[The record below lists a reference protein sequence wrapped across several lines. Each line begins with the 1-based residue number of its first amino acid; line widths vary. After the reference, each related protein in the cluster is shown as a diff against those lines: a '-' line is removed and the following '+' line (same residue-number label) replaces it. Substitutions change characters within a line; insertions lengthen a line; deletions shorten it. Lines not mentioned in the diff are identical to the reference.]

1 MSYNLMHRG
10 NQKGNK
16 MSFLKISS
24 GDASSGLSWIDLTES
39 DSTDSTKTEKLSESC
54 YDSEDKISIS
64 QPRVGKAGSSDSHCL
79 RQSMSDSLGG
89 YDVDDR
95 ISISQPT
102 VGKASSSYSRCS
114 RQSMSNSLGGYDA
127 DEKTSYPLH
136 NERLIP
142 KSHACLTSCRINDCS
157 EKAESPSRAVLLTD
171 NVLRMEGAKGYAA
184 LDPVMN
190 AFKRKEAL
198 SSLKDTNYE
207 KIVQVFYR
215 HSTRALTDSWAVEVL
230 DLLTTHFGY
239 LSIQPFGKGSNSGVF
254 IMEQNE
260 SEEKKVLRLFPIYG
274 FNNPDQSKAYRL
286 NKNRIGG
293 EWLSIVVEHPNVAAN
308 SHILVWDQ
316 LEGFKI
322 MDRDQ
327 AQLLMDCYDQ
337 LEDGREFY
345 AIGTLGN
352 FTEGSVDLEQLK
364 DQKFSKDQIREI
376 LKGLCEG
383 VAAFH
388 DNGICHRDIKLSNVI
403 MLPSGKVQLI
413 DFGSSTQEGKSL
425 RMSRGGDFAYH
436 PVENIKP
443 SQIRS
448 GKKADS
454 YGLFRIAYHLVS
466 GKDYFEEVHQVR
478 PAQMRLMALTDAHE
492 ALLEKEQRF
501 GFSQILQEDPSLTD
515 SEPELIEVMS
525 ALGTGISSNRILP
538 KDAMQMNYFRP

>member
-1 MSYNLMHRG
+1 
-10 NQKGNK
+10 
-16 MSFLKISS
+16 MSFLKISLD
-24 GDASSGLSWIDLTES
+24 DATSGLSWIDFAES
-39 DSTDSTKTEKLSESC
+39 DSTDSTKSEKMSESC

-64 QPRVGKAGSSDSHCL
+64 QSTVGKVSSSYSQCS

-102 VGKASSSYSRCS
+102 VGKASSSNSQCLK
-114 RQSMSNSLGGYDA
+114 QSMSDSLSGYDA

-136 NERLIP
+136 NERLIL
-142 KSHACLTSCRINDCS
+142 KSHACLTSCRIDDCS
-157 EKAESPSRAVLLTD
+157 EKAESPPRAVLLTD

-230 DLLTTHFGY
+230 ELLTTHFGY

-274 FNNPDQSKAYRL
+274 LNNPDQSKAYRL

-293 EWLSIVVEHPNVAAN
+293 EWLSIVIEHPNVAAN

-345 AIGTLGN
+345 AIGTVGN

-376 LKGLCEG
+376 LKGLCEA

-425 RMSRGGDFAYH
+425 RISRGGDFAYH
-436 PVENIKP
+436 PVENIRP

-454 YGLFRIAYHLVS
+454 YGLFRIAYHLAS
-466 GKDYFEEVHQVR
+466 GKDYFEEVHQLS
-478 PAQMRLMALTDAHE
+478 PAKRRFMALTDAHE
-492 ALLEKEQRF
+492 ALLEREQRL

-525 ALGTGISSNRILP
+525 ALGTGIASNRILP